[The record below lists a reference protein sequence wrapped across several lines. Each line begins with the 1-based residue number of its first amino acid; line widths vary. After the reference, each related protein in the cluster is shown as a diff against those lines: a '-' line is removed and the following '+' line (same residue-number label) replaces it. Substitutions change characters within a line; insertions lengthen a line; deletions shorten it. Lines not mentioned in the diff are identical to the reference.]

1 MIYHQCSVKRASAV
15 MTVFLCCFCVNNIS
29 IDAFQLP
36 IHNTIQ
42 KITPFVSNQ
51 RHDTPSSQR
60 TVLLMTV
67 PLKDVNG
74 NNIENISNEAS
85 RKDTTNLASGNIV
98 TSVNIQK
105 ASYVQPNK
113 RTLPSNW
120 LGEKGYILSTA
131 ALIGLTTGTNIAV
144 FKKAVECVREILYGD
159 GLELPPWMFQFFGGS
174 AYSDEHFLRL
184 SENLPVAL
192 APAVG
197 GLLVGILL
205 KVGGDLPPGLRDTVT
220 EGKCEFLFLLT

>member
-1 MIYHQCSVKRASAV
+1 MRTARLKCSSERALV
-15 MTVFLCCFCVNNIS
+15 VIKMLPYYICLGTIFV
-29 IDAFQLP
+29 DAFSMQVLKQMQP
-36 IHNTIQ
+36 STSSYASMLRFNT
-42 KITPFVSNQ
+42 PR
-51 RHDTPSSQR
+51 RHR
-60 TVLLMTV
+60 TVLQMIT
-67 PLKDVNG
+67 PQIKDVNG
-74 NNIENISNEAS
+74 GTEKIINGSFELEVDLTTAS
-85 RKDTTNLASGNIV
+85 LEDAAAATSTDRLASQGIN
-98 TSVNIQK
+98 
-105 ASYVQPNK
+105 AK

-159 GLELPPWMFQFFGGS
+159 GIEIPSWIYELFGGA
-174 AYSDEHFLRL
+174 AYADEHFLRL
-184 SENLPVAL
+184 SETIPVAL

-220 EGKCEFLFLLT
+220 EGMCI